1 MKHVK
6 AWKKI
11 EAKLCPA
18 LIFSSFIF
26 KFLRNLVGACKITFQ
41 GKVQKHQALEA
52 EVAANEDRVTSVLN
66 VGRGKRYANKVSI
79 FSSCFTLVL
88 KKPRKTLYSKD
99 KFGIPL
105 YFRFDWAK

>member
-66 VGRGKRYANKVSI
+66 VGRGKVNDVFTSFFEIHQAVDCRKSI
-79 FSSCFTLVL
+79 NGSIKL
-88 KKPRKTLYSKD
+88 KTN
-99 KFGIPL
+99 
-105 YFRFDWAK
+105 